1 MVFSD
6 VLIICVRFGSYVF
19 GSLGMGW
26 RKIKKGGKME
36 GADNRKD
43 EERGSDVGSRV
54 QEGIFNEEN
63 SVEERKMEGWARWFC

>member
-1 MVFSD
+1 
-6 VLIICVRFGSYVF
+6 
-19 GSLGMGW
+19 MGW